1 MRCEG
6 AARCGEACVM
16 RMRKIVILGAMLAAV
31 WAFAAGCADGDEAP
45 VQERGELSAARTQ
58 EESRPLTE
66 EEVLSAYDRA
76 VTVCG
81 WFQLSTLPCGEEGL
95 NVRSDGLETLEDLQ
109 IYLRGSFSQELAEQ
123 LLSTGGDALLY
134 RDIDGA
140 LYVRPVSRSRDPL
153 RGNVELRVEQTGD
166 TAYMVNAAV
175 ELLDEDKTVSG
186 VEYWSFPYELVDERW
201 VFTRFQL
208 VY

>member
-1 MRCEG
+1 
-6 AARCGEACVM
+6 M
-16 RMRKIVILGAMLAAV
+16 RMRKIVILGLMLAAV
-31 WAFAAGCADGDEAP
+31 WVFAAGCADGGEAL
-45 VQERGELSAARTQ
+45 VQEGGELSAARTQ

-81 WFQLSTLPCGEEGL
+81 WFQLSTLPCGQEGL
-95 NVRSDGLETLEDLQ
+95 DVDGELYYPVRSEGLETLEDLQ

-123 LLSTGGDALLY
+123 LLGTGGDAPLY

-166 TAYMVNAAV
+166 TAYTVNAAV

-201 VFTRFQL
+201 VFTQFQL

>member
-1 MRCEG
+1 MNIEKVCGPEG

-16 RMRKIVILGAMLAAV
+16 RMRKIVILCLMLAAV
-31 WAFAAGCADGDEAP
+31 LACAAGCSDRAEAP
-45 VQERGELSAARTQ
+45 
-58 EESRPLTE
+58 E
-66 EEVLSAYDRA
+66 EEILSAYDRA

-81 WFQLSTLPCGEEGL
+81 WFQLSTLPCGQEGL
-95 NVRSDGLETLEDLQ
+95 NVDGDLYYPVRSDGLETMEDLQ
-109 IYLRGSFSQELAEQ
+109 IYLRGSFSQEVTEQ
-123 LLSTGGDALLY
+123 LLSTGGEAPLY
-134 RDIDGA
+134 REIDGA
-140 LYVRPVSRSRDPL
+140 LYVRPVSRTRNPL
-153 RGNVELRVEQTGD
+153 RGGVELRVEQTGD
-166 TAYMVNAAV
+166 TAYTVNAAV

>member
-1 MRCEG
+1 M
-6 AARCGEACVM
+6 
-16 RMRKIVILGAMLAAV
+16 
-31 WAFAAGCADGDEAP
+31 
-45 VQERGELSAARTQ
+45 
-58 EESRPLTE
+58 
-66 EEVLSAYDRA
+66 
-76 VTVCG
+76 TVCG

-95 NVRSDGLETLEDLQ
+95 NVDGDVYYPVRSDGLETLEDLQ

-123 LLSTGGDALLY
+123 LLSTGGDVPLY

-140 LYVRPVSRSRDPL
+140 LYVRPVSRARDPL

-166 TAYMVNAAV
+166 TAYTVNAAV

-201 VFTRFQL
+201 VFTQFQL

>member
-1 MRCEG
+1 
-6 AARCGEACVM
+6 M
-16 RMRKIVILGAMLAAV
+16 RMRKIVILCLMLAAV
-31 WAFAAGCADGDEAP
+31 WTCADGCSDREETP
-45 VQERGELSAARTQ
+45 EEEQGELSAARTQ
-58 EESRPLTE
+58 EEARALTE

-95 NVRSDGLETLEDLQ
+95 NVDGNVYYPVRTDGLETLEDLR

-123 LLSTGGDALLY
+123 FLSSGGDAPLY

-166 TAYMVNAAV
+166 TAYTVNAAV
-175 ELLDEDKTVSG
+175 ELLDEDKEVSG
-186 VEYWSFPYELVDERW
+186 VEYWSFPYEWVDERW

>member
-1 MRCEG
+1 
-6 AARCGEACVM
+6 M
-16 RMRKIVILGAMLAAV
+16 RMKKIVILGLTLAAV
-31 WAFAAGCADGDEAP
+31 WACAAGCADGDEAP
-45 VQERGELSAARTQ
+45 AQERGELSAARTQ

-95 NVRSDGLETLEDLQ
+95 NVDGDVYYPVRSDGLETLEDLQ

-123 LLSTGGDALLY
+123 LLSTGGDVPLY

-140 LYVRPVSRSRDPL
+140 LYVRPVSRARDPL

-166 TAYMVNAAV
+166 TAYTINAAV

-201 VFTRFQL
+201 VFTQFQL

>member
-1 MRCEG
+1 
-6 AARCGEACVM
+6 M
-16 RMRKIVILGAMLAAV
+16 RMRKIVILCWMLAAV
-31 WAFAAGCADGDEAP
+31 WTFAAGCSDRAQAP
-45 VQERGELSAARTQ
+45 EEEQGELSAARTQ
-58 EESRPLTE
+58 EEARALTE

-95 NVRSDGLETLEDLQ
+95 NVDGSIYYPVRSEGLETLEDLQ
-109 IYLRGSFSQELAEQ
+109 IYLRGSFSQEVAEQ
-123 LLSTGGDALLY
+123 LLRTGGEAPLY

-140 LYVRPVSRSRDPL
+140 LYVRPTSRSRNPL

-166 TAYMVNAAV
+166 TAYTVNAAV
-175 ELLDEDKTVSG
+175 ELLDEDKAVSG

-201 VFTRFQL
+201 VFTQFQL

>member
-1 MRCEG
+1 
-6 AARCGEACVM
+6 M
-16 RMRKIVILGAMLAAV
+16 RMRKIVILVAMLAAV
-31 WAFAAGCADGDEAP
+31 WACAAGCADGDEAP
-45 VQERGELSAARTQ
+45 AQERGELSAARTQ

-95 NVRSDGLETLEDLQ
+95 NVDGNVYYPVRSDGLETMEDLR

-123 LLSTGGDALLY
+123 FLGSGGDAPLY

-166 TAYMVNAAV
+166 TAYTVNAAV

>member
-1 MRCEG
+1 M
-6 AARCGEACVM
+6 
-16 RMRKIVILGAMLAAV
+16 
-31 WAFAAGCADGDEAP
+31 
-45 VQERGELSAARTQ
+45 
-58 EESRPLTE
+58 
-66 EEVLSAYDRA
+66 
-76 VTVCG
+76 
-81 WFQLSTLPCGEEGL
+81 
-95 NVRSDGLETLEDLQ
+95 
-109 IYLRGSFSQELAEQ
+109 
-123 LLSTGGDALLY
+123 
-134 RDIDGA
+134 
-140 LYVRPVSRSRDPL
+140 RPVSRSRDPL